1 MIVYYVA
8 NEEKPKDVSSVKFF
22 TDHSSA
28 HVTASEI
35 HAKVFQFEV
44 NDKCDTNTFGMDTQ
58 MLFTKDFST
67 GELTFIASGRW
78 VEIHE
83 LMNIPFYYDFES
95 RAKNFVSM
103 SLRYFKSH
111 YCIQPRKDISNEKS
125 QKIPVVQKQQS
136 VKIPVKE
143 VNREKDNN
151 FVADDVISELFG
163 V

>member
-8 NEEKPKDVSSVKFF
+8 DEEKPKDASGVQFF
-22 TDHSSA
+22 TNHS
-28 HVTASEI
+28 TALEYASDVRKSLYE
-35 HAKVFQFEV
+35 FEV

-83 LMNIPFYYDFES
+83 LMNIPFYYDFEF

-111 YCIQPRKDISNEKS
+111 YCIQPRKDVSNERS
-125 QKIPVVQKQQS
+125 QEIPAVQKQQS

-143 VNREKDNN
+143 VKQEKDNN
-151 FVADDVISELFG
+151 FVADDVISDMFG